1 MADTTVETS
10 PQIAQATAAGR
21 TPVKTPGLAQRIND
35 RIAISIT
42 NVVGTMWCAYAFSV
56 MVMIP
61 LYYPAALNIVQFVSS
76 AFLQLVLLPLI
87 MVGQNVLS
95 RASESRAK
103 KDHKML
109 IDEHRLLKEELAE
122 IKALVKSLGAIEQKL
137 GVNPT

>member
-10 PQIAQATAAGR
+10 PQIAKAAAAGKAPKR
-21 TPVKTPGLAQRIND
+21 PSIAQRVND
-35 RIAISIT
+35 KIAIFIT
-42 NVVGTMWCAYAFSV
+42 NIVGTMWCAYAFSI
-56 MVMIP
+56 MVMLP
-61 LYYPAALNIVQFVSS
+61 LYYPSALNIVQFISS

-95 RASESRAK
+95 RSSEDRAK

-122 IKALVKSLGAIEQKL
+122 IKALVKSIGAIEQKL
-137 GVNPT
+137 GA